1 MLRPR
6 WRKVFSDLFDNK
18 ARTLLVVFSIA
29 VGVFSIGV
37 ISGAY
42 VIIANDMSASYS
54 ANNPM
59 NVELRMDDP
68 FTSDLVTTVKA
79 MRGVDEAEGRR
90 IFAMRVRAPGSQQWT
105 TLDLVAIEDFNK
117 VKVNLL
123 RPISGKTSADKK
135 QVLLEKK
142 AMTTLN
148 VSTGSILEFELP
160 DGTVK
165 TMPVVGVVQDQTT
178 GAGDFL
184 APPFAYLST
193 DTLLYLQ
200 QPKGFNRMFVTVS
213 TGNNDELHLRQMSAN
228 VKDRVEKTDITVSR
242 TRVTKTNEHPM
253 ASTVQAILGILLALG
268 VLILFLSSS
277 LIANT
282 LSALLNQHLRHIGVM
297 KLVGGRRNQIFAMY
311 IALIMAFGVIAL
323 LIAVPLGGQGAYG
336 LALFIAD
343 KLNFSILGYR
353 IVPLAFAIQ
362 IVVGLAVPLL
372 AGLGPVLNGSRI
384 TVLRAISG
392 EAARE
397 TESRPAA
404 GSPSGLP
411 KRETAWERFQTRA
424 TNALARRGIHLP
436 RPLLISLRN
445 TFRRRGRLILTLF
458 TLTMGGAIFIAV
470 FNVRVTLFD
479 YIAAIG
485 DYFKADVT
493 VTFDRP
499 YRLQKVEMLGMSY
512 PGVTQ
517 VEGWAFANA
526 EVLFPDKMAAD
537 NLLILAPPVD
547 STLVEPILVSG
558 RWLQAGDEKAITVS
572 ESILE
577 KFPDLQPGQTLLMK
591 VDGKEADW
599 KVVGIFKFVSQ
610 QGTIA
615 YGTYD
620 YISRL
625 TNLAD
630 RSVSFRFVAD
640 QHDKASQQKLA
651 EGLDRYFR
659 DQGFHVSEART
670 GQSTLST
677 ASESLDILVAFLLVM
692 ALLTA
697 SVGSMGL
704 AGTMGMNVLERTR
717 EIGIMR
723 SIGAVDREI
732 MRTVIIEGVL
742 IGSISWF
749 LGALLSF
756 PFTYGLSMIVSWAI
770 FNSMVEVHFT
780 WLGFIIWLAVVL
792 VLSALA
798 SVIPARNA
806 ARLTIREVLA
816 YE

>member
-1 MLRPR
+1 MMRPR
-6 WRKVFSDLFDNK
+6 WRKVFSDLLDNK
-18 ARTLLVVFSIA
+18 LRTVLVVFSIA

-68 FTSDLVTTVKA
+68 FDSDLVTIIKN
-79 MRGVDEAEGRR
+79 MRGVNEAEGRR
-90 IFAMRVRAPGSQQWT
+90 IFAIRARVPGNQQWT
-105 TLDLVAIEDFNK
+105 TLDLVAIEDFKK

-123 RPISGKTSADKK
+123 RPISGATSAGKK

-148 VSTGSILEFELP
+148 VSAGSVLEFEMP

-165 TMPVVGVVQDQTT
+165 NLPVVGVVQDQTT

-184 APPFAYLST
+184 APPFAYIST
-193 DTLLYLQ
+193 DTLLFLQ
-200 QPKGFNRMFVTVS
+200 QPDSFNRMFVTLS
-213 TGNNDELHLRQMSAN
+213 EGKNDELHLRQMAAN
-228 VKDRVEKTDITVSR
+228 IKDKVEKTDITVNR

-297 KLVGGRRNQIFAMY
+297 KLIGGRRNQIFEMY
-311 IALIMAFGVIAL
+311 IALIMAFGIIAL

-353 IVPLAFAIQ
+353 IVPLAFIIQ

-372 AGLGPVLNGSRI
+372 AGLVPVLNGSRI

-397 TESRPAA
+397 TEGKAA
-404 GSPSGLP
+404 GGPSGLP
-411 KRETAWERFQTRA
+411 KRETAWERFQTQA
-424 TNALARRGIHLP
+424 THALARRGIHLP

-445 TFRRRGRLILTLF
+445 TFRRRGRLMLTLF

-479 YIAAIG
+479 YIAAVG
-485 DYFKADVT
+485 NYFKADVT
-493 VTFDRP
+493 VSFDRP
-499 YRLQKVEMLGMSY
+499 YRLGKVEMAGMKY

-517 VEGWAFANA
+517 VEGWAFVNG
-526 EVLFPDKMAAD
+526 EVLFPDKTAAD
-537 NLLILAPPVD
+537 NLVILAPPVD
-547 STLVEPILVSG
+547 SKLVEPMLIDG
-558 RWLQAGDEKAITVS
+558 RWLQAGDEKAITIS

-577 KFPDLQPGQTLLMK
+577 KFPNLKAGQTLRMK
-591 VDGKEADW
+591 VDGKEDDW

-620 YISRL
+620 YISKL
-625 TNLAD
+625 TNLVD
-630 RSVSFRFVAD
+630 RSVSFRFMAEK
-640 QHDKASQQKLA
+640 HDTASQQKLA
-651 EGLDRYFR
+651 EGLDKYFR
-659 DQGFHVSEART
+659 DQGFGVTEART
-670 GQSTLST
+670 GQSTLKT

-732 MRTVIIEGVL
+732 MRTVIVEGVL

-780 WLGFIIWLAVVL
+780 WMGFVIWLAVVL

-798 SVIPARNA
+798 SVLPARNA
-806 ARLTIREVLA
+806 ASLTIREVLA

>member
-1 MLRPR
+1 MRPR

-18 ARTLLVVFSIA
+18 LRTLLVVFSIA

-59 NVELRMDDP
+59 NVELRTNDP
-68 FTSDLVTTVKA
+68 FNTDLLTTVKG
-79 MRGVDEAEGRR
+79 MRGVDDAEGRR
-90 IFAMRVRAPGSQQWT
+90 IFAMRARVPGSTQWT
-105 TLDLVAIEDFNK
+105 SLNMVAIEDFKK
-117 VKVNLL
+117 VKINLL
-123 RPISGKTSADKK
+123 RPISGATSAAKK
-135 QVLLEKK
+135 EVLLEKK

-148 VSTGSILEFELP
+148 VSAGDVLEFEMH
-160 DGTVK
+160 DGTIK

-184 APPFAYLST
+184 SPPFAYIST
-193 DTLLYLQ
+193 DTLTYLQ
-200 QPKGFNRMFVTVS
+200 QPDNFNRMFVTLS
-213 TGNNDELHLRQMSAN
+213 EGKNDGLHLRQMAADI
-228 VKDRVEKTDITVSR
+228 KDKVEKTDITVSR
-242 TRVTKTNEHPM
+242 TRATKTNEHPM
-253 ASTVQAILGILLALG
+253 ASTVQAVLGILLALG

-282 LSALLNQHLRHIGVM
+282 LSALLNQHLRHIGVI
-297 KLVGGRRNQIFAMY
+297 KLIGGRRNQVFEMY
-311 IALIMAFGVIAL
+311 IALILAFGVIAL
-323 LIAVPLGGQGAYG
+323 LIAVPLGGQGAYA
-336 LALFIAD
+336 LALYMAYM
-343 KLNFSILGYR
+343 LNFSILGYR
-353 IVPLAFAIQ
+353 IVPLALIVQ

-372 AGLGPVLNGSRI
+372 AGLAPVLSGSRI

-392 EAARE
+392 ETARE
-397 TESRPAA
+397 TAAKAA
-404 GSPSGLP
+404 GGPSGLV
-411 KRETAWERFQTRA
+411 KRETAWERFQTGFA
-424 TNALARRGIHLP
+424 HNLSRRGVHIP

-445 TFRRRGRLILTLF
+445 TFRRRSRLMLTLF

-479 YIAAIG
+479 YIDAVG

-493 VTFDRP
+493 LTFDRP
-499 YRLQKVEMLGMSY
+499 YRLEKVKAVGMAY

-517 VEGWAFANA
+517 VEGWAYINA
-526 EVLFPDKMAAD
+526 EALYPDKTAAD
-537 NLLILAPPVD
+537 NMVIMAPPVD
-547 STLVEPILVSG
+547 SKLVEPMLIDG
-558 RWLQAGDEKAITVS
+558 RWLQPGDEKAITIS

-577 KFPDLQPGQTLLMK
+577 KFPNLKAGQTLHMK
-591 VDGKEADW
+591 VDGKEDDW

-615 YGTYD
+615 YGTFD
-620 YISRL
+620 YISHL
-625 TNLAD
+625 INLAD
-630 RSVSFRFVAD
+630 RAVSFRIVGQKSDAL
-640 QHDKASQQKLA
+640 SQQKLA
-651 EGLDRYFR
+651 EGLDKYFR
-659 DQGFHVSEART
+659 DQGFHVTEARS
-670 GQSTLST
+670 GKSTLST
-677 ASESLDILVAFLLVM
+677 ASESLGILVTFLLIM

-732 MRTVIIEGVL
+732 MRTVIVEGMV
-742 IGSISWF
+742 IGGISWA
-749 LGALLSF
+749 LGAILSF
-756 PFTYGLSMIVSWAI
+756 PITYGLSWIVSLAI
-770 FNSMVEVHFT
+770 FNSMIAVHFT
-780 WLGFIIWLAVVL
+780 WLGFVIWLAVVL

-798 SVIPARNA
+798 SILPARNA
-806 ARLTIREVLA
+806 ASLTIREVLA

>member
-1 MLRPR
+1 MRPR
-6 WRKVFSDLFDNK
+6 WRKVFSDLLDNK
-18 ARTLLVVFSIA
+18 LRTVLVVFSIA

-37 ISGAY
+37 ISGTY
-42 VIIANDMSASYS
+42 VIIGNDMSASYA

-59 NVELRMDDP
+59 NVELRMDDA
-68 FTSDLVTTVKA
+68 FDSDLVNIVKN
-79 MRGVDEAEGRR
+79 MRGVAETEGRR
-90 IFAMRVRAPGSQQWT
+90 IFSIRARVPGSQQWT
-105 TLDLVAIEDFNK
+105 TLDLVAIEDFEEA
-117 VKVNLL
+117 KVNLL
-123 RPISGKTSADKK
+123 RPISGQSSAGKK
-135 QVLLEKK
+135 QVVLEKK

-148 VSTGSILEFELP
+148 ASVGAVLEFEMR

-165 TMPVVGVVQDQTT
+165 SLPVVGVVQDQTT

-184 APPFAYLST
+184 APPFAYIST

-200 QPKGFNRMFVTVS
+200 QPEGFNRMFVTLS
-213 TGNNDELHLRQMSAN
+213 EGKNDELHLREMAAR
-228 VKDRVEKTDITVSR
+228 VKDKVEKTDITVNR

-297 KLVGGRRNQIFAMY
+297 KLIGGRRNQIFEMY

-336 LALFIAD
+336 LALYIAEV
-343 KLNFSILGYR
+343 LNFSILGYR
-353 IVPLAFAIQ
+353 IVPLAFVVQ

-372 AGLGPVLNGSRI
+372 AGLAPVLNGSRI

-397 TESRPAA
+397 TEGKLGNPA
-404 GSPSGLP
+404 GLP
-411 KRETAWERFQTRA
+411 KRESAWEHFQTSLMH
-424 TNALARRGIHLP
+424 ALARRGVHLP

-445 TFRRRGRLILTLF
+445 TFRRRGRLMLTLF

-479 YIAAIG
+479 YIVAIG

-493 VTFDRP
+493 VSFDRP
-499 YRLQKVEMLGMSY
+499 YRLDKVEMAGMKY

-517 VEGWAFANA
+517 VEGWAFVNA
-526 EVLFPDKMAAD
+526 EALFPDQTAAD
-537 NLLILAPPVD
+537 NLVILAPPVD
-547 STLVEPILVSG
+547 SELVVPILISG
-558 RWLQAGDEKAITVS
+558 RWLEAGDEKAITVS
-572 ESILE
+572 ESILA
-577 KFPDLQPGQTLLMK
+577 KFPALQPGQSLRLK

-599 KVVGIFKFVSQ
+599 EVVGIFKFVSQ

-620 YISRL
+620 YISKL
-625 TNLAD
+625 TNLVD
-630 RSVSFRFVAD
+630 RSVSYRFVAEE
-640 QHDKASQQKLA
+640 HDEVSQQKLA
-651 EGLDRYFR
+651 EGLDKYFR
-659 DQGFHVSEART
+659 DLGFHVTETRT
-670 GQSTLST
+670 GHSTLTT
-677 ASESLDILVAFLLVM
+677 ASESIDILVTFLLIM

-732 MRTVIIEGVL
+732 MRTVIVEGVV
-742 IGSISWF
+742 IGSLSWF
-749 LGALLSF
+749 LGSLLSF

-780 WLGFIIWLAVVL
+780 WIGFIIWLVVVL
-792 VLSALA
+792 ILSALA
-798 SVIPARNA
+798 SVLPARNA
-806 ARLTIREVLA
+806 ASLTIREVLA